1 MKKFVEIIKM
11 DYNIIIPLE
20 AEKDTNDAYC
30 SYEDQQPGLGESFL
44 NELSLFYTRL
54 KQHPQYY
61 SFTSEN
67 KTSSS
72 VALRIFPYKI
82 IYEID
87 DKQVFVYA
95 VYHFRQTLKNYL
107 KDFKNVLTKTI

>member
-11 DYNIIIPLE
+11 DYNIIISIE

-30 SYEDQQPGLGESFL
+30 YYEDQQLGLGERFL
-44 NELSLFYTRL
+44 NELSFFYTRL

-67 KTSSS
+67 KTSRS

-95 VYHFRQTLKNYL
+95 VYHFRQNPEKLSKR
-107 KDFKNVLTKTI
+107 F

>member
-1 MKKFVEIIKM
+1 M
-11 DYNIIIPLE
+11 DYNIVISIE

-30 SYEDQQPGLGESFL
+30 YYEDQQPGLGERFL
-44 NELSLFYTRL
+44 NELSFFYTRL

-67 KTSSS
+67 KTSRS
-72 VALRIFPYKI
+72 VALRFFSIKLSMKLKTNKCLFMLFIIFAK
-82 IYEID
+82 
-87 DKQVFVYA
+87 
-95 VYHFRQTLKNYL
+95 TLKNYL